1 MVKKIIKICLVFTLI
16 VTASAGGYLFYR
28 LKKSVPKYEGEL
40 TLDIL
45 KAPVRVEYDEYGI
58 PHLKAQS
65 ELDARR
71 ALGYLMARERL
82 FQMDI
87 YRLVA
92 KGELSKVV
100 GADALIMDKLYRV
113 LGLRRVSERWLK
125 EGVLGE
131 AALTQLNAFFDGVN
145 AFAAEG
151 ELPFEYLLLG
161 RTPERFGPVDALSF
175 VGYMAYSFN
184 VPARQDLLLT
194 DFEAKFGAEAVNKLR
209 GEPYKV
215 RQMTASVDASHLGE
229 KLSANLAQLEAL
241 FDRFGRIEGSNAWV
255 LSGDRSESGFP
266 ILASDP
272 HISFTLPNL
281 WFEAHLEFDRDG
293 ERTSEYGHF
302 LPLIGVPVMAHNER
316 YGWGLTMSFIDDMDF
331 YQEKF
336 SEDRGQVLYKGEWT
350 PVTQVEEVI
359 EIKGQADLK
368 LVIDQTPHGPV
379 VDSVFDTKDVSVWW
393 AYTQMD
399 NQAITGFFQMGRAK
413 NHEEFAQAV
422 SLGGGPGMN
431 VLYADRDGHIGH
443 WMFGQ
448 IPLRPVGNRGDFL
461 QRGDDGSADFLGKLP
476 FVAKP
481 HRLDPPSGVIVS
493 ANQRPPGSDES
504 IVGDY
509 QSPDRYNTISAIL
522 GQKERWNTD
531 ELTKVQTLALNLSED
546 WKRKILISD
555 LKMSGQQLARPELLS
570 ELEAWDGISH
580 AHARAP
586 LIYHHWLFVVERMLL
601 DELSEEEFYGF
612 CRLNAEMKALARL
625 LETEDDSWWDLKS
638 TPDVVERRQDIV
650 TASWFK
656 MIEELEEELGA
667 NPSNWRWGDM
677 HGLPFVHP
685 LGVKGILSKFLTYGP
700 YPASGAFNNINNLR
714 RIGCSEGH
722 IIRAGPSTRRLVDF
736 KDATISKGVLPLGNS
751 GHLLGEH
758 FKDQLP
764 LFLAGEYREQ
774 QMLFSEK
781 RKVLNLLPKK

>member
-1 MVKKIIKICLVFTLI
+1 MFKKLVKFILFFTLI
-16 VTASAGGYLFYR
+16 LGIGAGSYLYYR
-28 LKKSVPKYEGEL
+28 LKKGVPQYQGEL
-40 TLDIL
+40 SLDIL
-45 KAPVRVEYDEYGI
+45 KAPVRVEYDDYGI
-58 PHLKAQS
+58 PHVKAQS

-82 FQMDI
+82 FQMDL

-100 GADALIMDKLYRV
+100 GSDALIMDKLYRV
-113 LGLRRVSERWLK
+113 LGLRRVSEQWLK
-125 EGVLGE
+125 EDVLGQE
-131 AALTQLNAFFDGVN
+131 ALTQLNAFFEGVN

-151 ELPFEYLLLG
+151 NLPFEYLLLG

-194 DFEAKFGAEAVNKLR
+194 DLSAKFGFDAINRLR
-209 GEPYKV
+209 GEPFIAKK
-215 RQMTASVDASHLGE
+215 MTASLDAKAIGPALTH
-229 KLSANLAQLEAL
+229 NLAALESL

-255 LSGDRSESGFP
+255 LSGERSESGFP

-281 WFEAHLEFDRDG
+281 WFEAHLEFDRSG
-293 ERTSEYGHF
+293 ERVNEYGHF

-336 SEDRGQVLYKGEWT
+336 NDSRDQVLFKGEWT
-350 PVTQVEEVI
+350 PVT
-359 EIKGQADLK
+359 K
-368 LVIDQTPHGPV
+368 LVERIEVKGAGTVDLEILETPHGPL
-379 VDSVFDTKDVSVWW
+379 VDSIFDTKDVSVWW
-393 AYTQMD
+393 AYTQKD
-399 NQAITGFFQMGRAK
+399 NRAITGFFEMGRAK
-413 NHEEFAQAV
+413 NYEEFSRAV

-431 VLYADRDGHIGH
+431 VLYADREGHIGH

-448 IPLRPVGNRGDFL
+448 IPLRPEGNRGDFL
-461 QRGDDGSADFLGKLP
+461 QRGDDGSSEFLGKLP
-476 FVAKP
+476 FIAKP
-481 HRLDPPSGVIVS
+481 HQLDPPTGVIVS
-493 ANQRPPGSDES
+493 ANQRPPGSDAS

-509 QSPDRYNTISAIL
+509 QSPDRYNTISAML
-522 GQKERWNTD
+522 SQKERWNTD
-531 ELTKVQTLALNLSED
+531 ELERIQTLAFNLSED
-546 WKRKILISD
+546 WKRKTLIND
-555 LKMSGQQLARPELLS
+555 LRSSGKKLTHPELLS
-570 ELEAWDGISH
+570 ELEAWDGISN

-601 DELSEEEFYGF
+601 DEFSEDEFYGF
-612 CRLNAEMKALARL
+612 CRLNAELKALARL
-625 LETEDDSWWDLKS
+625 LEDGDDAWWDLKS
-638 TPDVVERRQDIV
+638 TTDKVEKRADIV
-650 TASWFK
+650 TLSWFK
-656 MIEELEEELGA
+656 MIEELSYELGS
-667 NPSNWRWGDM
+667 NPENWHWGDM

-685 LGVKGILSKFLTYGP
+685 LGVRGILSKFLTYGP

-722 IIRAGPSTRRLVDF
+722 IIRAGPSTRRLIDF
-736 KDATISKGVLPLGNS
+736 KDSHISKGVLPLGNS

-764 LFLAGEYREQ
+764 LYLAGGYREQ
-774 QMLFSEK
+774 QMTFNSE